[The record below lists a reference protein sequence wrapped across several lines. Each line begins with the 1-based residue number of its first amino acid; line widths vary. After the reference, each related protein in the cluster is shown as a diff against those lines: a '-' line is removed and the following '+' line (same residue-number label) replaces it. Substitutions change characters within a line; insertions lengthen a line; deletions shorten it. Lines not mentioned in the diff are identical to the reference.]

1 MLTITNLTKTY
12 ATSKKNSAGAKK
24 AVDNIS
30 LKVNKG
36 EIFGFLGPNGA
47 GKTTTIKMITGI
59 LKPDSGEVE
68 IDGINILTDPIA
80 AKKKMTYVPDNPD
93 IQKKL
98 KGIEYVN
105 FMADMYD
112 VSKEDRKERTQ
123 KYGEMFEMSDVLG
136 DPITSYSHGM
146 QQKIVLMGA
155 LVTDPQLLILDEP
168 MVGLDPKSAFKLK
181 ELMKTMC
188 AEGKTVF
195 FSTHV
200 LEVAE
205 KFCDRVAIINK
216 GQIIAMGTLEDLR
229 KMEGSTGS
237 LEDIFLE
244 LTE

>member
-24 AVDNIS
+24 AVDNVS
-30 LKVNKG
+30 LRVNKG

-59 LKPDSGEVE
+59 LKPDSGQVE

-112 VSKEDRKERTQ
+112 VSKEDRKQRTQ

-188 AEGKTVF
+188 TEGKTVF

-216 GQIIAMGTLEDLR
+216 GQIIAMGSLEELR